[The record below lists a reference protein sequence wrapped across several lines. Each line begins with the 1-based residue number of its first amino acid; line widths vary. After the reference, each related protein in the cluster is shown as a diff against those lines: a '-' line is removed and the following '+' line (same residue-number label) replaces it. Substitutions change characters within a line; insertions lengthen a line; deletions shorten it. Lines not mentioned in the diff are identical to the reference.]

1 MHDTA
6 VYAVGASFWQIAINI
21 NHNLLGVQHSTLG
34 AYPSQIH
41 TADS

>member
-6 VYAVGASFWQIAINI
+6 VYAVGAGSWQIAINT
-21 NHNLLGVQHSTLG
+21 NHNLLGVQHCTLG
-34 AYPSQIH
+34 AYPSQTH